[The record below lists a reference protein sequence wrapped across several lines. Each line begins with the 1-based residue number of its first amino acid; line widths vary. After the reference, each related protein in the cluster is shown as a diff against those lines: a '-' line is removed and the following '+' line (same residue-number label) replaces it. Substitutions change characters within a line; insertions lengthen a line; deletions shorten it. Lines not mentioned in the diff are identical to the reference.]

1 MPVTLNEKL
10 IAYLT
15 LFSGLAISLVAEF
28 YSIIGFTA
36 IFAAA
41 QIPVIIMGIVL
52 GIGKIAATL
61 WLKQN
66 WKIAHW
72 LVRTYLLTAIAVL
85 MGVTSMGI
93 FGFLSKAHSDQSL
106 VSGDVQSKIA
116 LYDEKIKTAK
126 ENIDANR
133 KALKQM
139 DEAVDQVMARSSSE
153 TGADRAV
160 AIRRS
165 QLKERARLQS
175 EIQAEQK
182 AISSLSQ
189 ERAPIAAEVRKV
201 EAEVGPI
208 KYIAQFVYGESDKDL
223 LEKAVTWVI
232 IILIAVFDPLA
243 VILLLSSQISFQNF
257 RDRRTV
263 KEPFNFGP
271 TEYIPDPEEEEAFYK
286 KANTEGDSPEK
297 ESDVV
302 STATVTTSTG
312 FIAQEIADILP
323 EAVTGVEEE
332 PVAIS
337 VDEINNLLAQA
348 MQESKEQRQREIAEE
363 LERDRLFEVA
373 KTYIPEKSILE
384 QNPYLLQPFKHFEGL
399 KPMVYNPELERMN
412 DRSAVAPEPEV
423 QDDVER
429 PGDYLDE
436 PLFVQNEEQLN
447 SGLWTKTAKAI
458 SQEEHTEVSRQEV
471 VINEWIQ
478 KINNKEITMADVPEH
493 LLLDIRARR

>member
-15 LFSGLAISLVAEF
+15 LVSGLAISLVAEF

-52 GIGKIAATL
+52 GVGKIAATL

-116 LYDEKIKTAK
+116 VYDEQIKTAR

-153 TGADRAV
+153 TGANRAV

-165 QLKERARLQS
+165 QFRERARLQS
-175 EIQAEQK
+175 EIKAEQK
-182 AISSLSQ
+182 TIATISQ

-208 KYIAQFVYGESDKDL
+208 KYIAQFVYGESDTNL

-243 VILLLSSQISFQNF
+243 VILLLASQISFQNF
-257 RDRRTV
+257 RDRK
-263 KEPFNFGP
+263 KELV
-271 TEYIPDPEEEEAFYK
+271 
-286 KANTEGDSPEK
+286 EGDSPRGTTEVIDS
-297 ESDVV
+297 EPP
-302 STATVTTSTG
+302 TVTTSTG
-312 FIAQEIADILP
+312 FIAQEVAMLVP
-323 EAVTGVEEE
+323 EAVTK
-332 PVAIS
+332 
-337 VDEINNLLAQA
+337 VDELVTVSYDEVNGLFAQTR
-348 MQESKEQRQREIAEE
+348 QELEEKRQREIEEE
-363 LERDRLFEVA
+363 LEHDQLVEVA
-373 KTYIPEKSILE
+373 NTYIPEKSIFE
-384 QNPYLLQPFKHFEGL
+384 QHPYLLQPSSNFKNL
-399 KPMVYNPELERMN
+399 QPMIYKPELERMN
-412 DRSAVAPEPEV
+412 DRSAVAPESEFH
-423 QDDVER
+423 DLER

-436 PLFVQNEEQLN
+436 PLFVQNEEQLD

-458 SQEEHTEVSRQEV
+458 SQEEYTEVSRQEV
-471 VINEWIQ
+471 VINEWIR

>member
-116 LYDEKIKTAK
+116 IYDEKIKTAR

-153 TGADRAV
+153 TGADKAV
-160 AIRRS
+160 GLRRS
-165 QLKERARLQS
+165 QQKERVRLQS

-182 AISSLSQ
+182 TIASLNE
-189 ERAPIAAEVRKV
+189 ERAPIAADVRKV

-243 VILLLSSQISFQNF
+243 VILLLASQISFQNF
-257 RDRRTV
+257 RDRRTLT
-263 KEPFNFGP
+263 EPFELGP
-271 TEYIPDPEEEEAFYK
+271 NEYIPDPEEEAFYK
-286 KANTEGDSPEK
+286 KSNTVGDSPRGTTE
-297 ESDVV
+297 VV
-302 STATVTTSTG
+302 DPKPPTVTTSTG
-312 FIAQEIADILP
+312 FIAQEIADIFP
-323 EAVTGVEEE
+323 EAVTGVEET
-332 PVAIS
+332 VAIS
-337 VDEINNLLAQA
+337 VDEINELLAQA
-348 MQESKEQRQREIAEE
+348 RQELEEQRQREIEDE
-363 LERDRLFEVA
+363 LERNRLVKVA

-384 QNPYLLQPFKHFEGL
+384 QHPYLLQPSSHFKNL
-399 KPMVYNPELERMN
+399 QPMVYKPELERMN
-412 DRSAVAPEPEV
+412 DRSAVAPESEF
-423 QDDVER
+423 QDLER

-436 PLFVQNEEQLN
+436 PLFVQNEEQLD

-458 SQEEHTEVSRQEV
+458 SQEEYTEVSRQEV
-471 VINEWIQ
+471 VINEWIR

>member
-15 LFSGLAISLVAEF
+15 LISGLAISLVAEF

-52 GIGKIAATL
+52 GVGKIAATL

-116 LYDEKIKTAK
+116 VYDEKIKTAR

-182 AISSLSQ
+182 TISSLSQ

-208 KYIAQFVYGESDKDL
+208 KYIAQFVYGESDEGL

-232 IILIAVFDPLA
+232 IILIVVFDPLA

-257 RDRRTV
+257 RDRKAL

-271 TEYIPDPEEEEAFYK
+271 TEYIPDPEEEAFYK
-286 KANTEGDSPEK
+286 KFTTEGNSPEK

-312 FIAQEIADILP
+312 FIAQEIAMLVPVVKEDG
-323 EAVTGVEEE
+323 AVAV
-332 PVAIS
+332 S
-337 VDEINNLLAQA
+337 LDKINDLLAQA
-348 MQESKEQRQREIAEE
+348 RQELEEKRQREIEE
-363 LERDRLFEVA
+363 DIERNQLTEIA

-384 QNPYLLQPFKHFEGL
+384 QHPYLLQSFSHFKNLE
-399 KPMVYNPELERMN
+399 PMVYKPELERMN
-412 DRSAVAPEPEV
+412 DRSAVVPEPEV
-423 QDDVER
+423 QDVER

-436 PLFVQNEEQLN
+436 PLFVQNEEQSD

-458 SQEEHTEVSRQEV
+458 SQDEYIEVSRQEAT
-471 VINEWIQ
+471 INEWLT
-478 KINNKEITMADVPEH
+478 KLRNREITMADVPEH

>member
-52 GIGKIAATL
+52 GVGKIAATL

-116 LYDEKIKTAK
+116 IYDEKIKTAR

-153 TGADRAV
+153 TGADKAV
-160 AIRRS
+160 GLRRS
-165 QLKERARLQS
+165 QQKERVRLQS
-175 EIQAEQK
+175 EIVAEQK
-182 AISSLSQ
+182 TIASLNE
-189 ERAPIAAEVRKV
+189 ERAPIAADVRKV

-243 VILLLSSQISFQNF
+243 VILLLASQISFQNF
-257 RDRRTV
+257 RDR
-263 KEPFNFGP
+263 KALQEPFNLGP
-271 TEYIPDPEEEEAFYK
+271 TEYIPDPEEEAFYSK
-286 KANTEGDSPEK
+286 PDPYVADVGEKPTAEELAEGDSPEK

-302 STATVTTSTG
+302 STATVTES
-312 FIAQEIADILP
+312 I
-323 EAVTGVEEE
+323 
-332 PVAIS
+332 
-337 VDEINNLLAQA
+337 LAQH
-348 MQESKEQRQREIAEE
+348 
-363 LERDRLFEVA
+363 
-373 KTYIPEKSILE
+373 
-384 QNPYLLQPFKHFEGL
+384 PYLSEPFVSFKDLQ
-399 KPMVYNPELERMN
+399 PMVYK
-412 DRSAVAPEPEV
+412 PEPVEPKEEV
-423 QDDVER
+423 KEYLVDATLIDALEGTVNRLQQENDELRLIVKASKLSNDVKVHGYSSSNGIIKVA
-429 PGDYLDE
+429 GDSYTQEEFKQLNDY
-436 PLFVQNEEQLN
+436 VQNEEQNQSSLWN
-447 SGLWTKTAKAI
+447 QISGTRI
-458 SQEEHTEVSRQEV
+458 SEEEYIEQAS
-471 VINEWIQ
+471 
-478 KINNKEITMADVPEH
+478 KKKE
-493 LLLDIRARR
+493 